1 MNMIDY
7 FANNALLAPIP
18 VALLIAGGL
27 TLLIIFFWLI
37 PLERKINRLK
47 EEVATLGR
55 SPLPQASTMDT
66 IRSKNENPTR
76 FTHLYQQTL
85 EQGDTKT
92 SEGANLPLEP
102 EEKPGTM
109 NPVNEGIA
117 QQSLKRRIRRLE
129 KS

>member
-47 EEVATLGR
+47 EEMATLGR
-55 SPLPQASTMDT
+55 SALPQAPTMDT
-66 IRSKNENPTR
+66 IQSKNENPTR
-76 FTHLYQQTL
+76 FTQLYQQTL
-85 EQGDTKT
+85 QQGDTKT

-109 NPVNEGIA
+109 NRVNEGIA